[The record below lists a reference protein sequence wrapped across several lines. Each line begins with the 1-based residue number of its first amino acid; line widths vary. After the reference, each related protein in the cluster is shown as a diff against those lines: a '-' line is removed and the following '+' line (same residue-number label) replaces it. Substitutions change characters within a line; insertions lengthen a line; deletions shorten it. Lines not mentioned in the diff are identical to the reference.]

1 MDNSI
6 NVLIT
11 DIAINIMSANEEKS
25 TNSGGVSF

>member
-1 MDNSI
+1 MDNNI

-11 DIAINIMSANEEKS
+11 DVAINIMSTNEEKS